1 MKRREFIG
9 VLGAGCWG
17 IVGVPR
23 LRFQDDVF
31 VERWS
36 WAMGQS
42 VHLMAF
48 AGSEQEGLDACA
60 AALAELRRVES
71 RLTLFD
77 DASDLCELNRCAG
90 RKPMRVDLDL
100 QAVLGLSARFR
111 RETGGAFDV
120 AVEPLMR
127 AWGFHRPRARPPTSA
142 ELSEARE
149 AVAAAVVERDADV
162 VRLPSA
168 HTQLDFGSIGV
179 GYGIDCA
186 LGVLQARGIARAF
199 LDVSGD
205 MAAIGAPP
213 GEPGWRVDIADPRRS
228 GKPVA
233 HTRLRDAALSTAANT
248 ESIVRYGALIVGH
261 VMDPHSGWP
270 AHGLTQASVVT
281 RMAVA
286 ADALSTAMLVTGR
299 RPDGVLRSWTVRRLD
314 G

>member
-1 MKRREFIG
+1 VKRREFIG

-17 IVGVPR
+17 IVDVPR

-42 VHLMAF
+42 VHAMVF

-100 QAVLGLSARFR
+100 GVVLARAAEFR
-111 RETGGAFDV
+111 QVTGGAFNV

-127 AWGFHRPRARPPTSA
+127 AWGFHRPRTSA
-142 ELSEARE
+142 PTAAELAEARD
-149 AVAAAVVERDADV
+149 AVAAAVVEVDGNVA
-162 VRLPSA
+162 RLPSG

-179 GYGIDCA
+179 GYGIDRA
-186 LGVLQARGIARAF
+186 LAVLRSRGVNRAF

-205 MAAIGAPP
+205 VAAIGAPP
-213 GEPGWRVDIADPRRS
+213 GEPGWRVDIADPKHYGRT
-228 GKPVA
+228 VA
-233 HTRLRDAALSTAANT
+233 RTRLRDTALSTAANT

-261 VMDPHSGWP
+261 VMDPATGWP
-270 AHGLTQASVVT
+270 ARALTQASVVART
-281 RMAVA
+281 STA
-286 ADALSTAMLVTGR
+286 ADALSTAMLVSGNE
-299 RPDGVLRSWTVRRLD
+299 PEGVLKSWAVRRLA